1 MGSVRELYT
10 TGDNDPEIEPV
21 RYYRHY
27 LYCDACGSFDLQ
39 PWQTPQDE
47 ARERT
52 RRTLAMVAI
61 FFALSVAVSGWQAL
75 GLVPPLSVLVYLAAG
90 LTLALILR
98 RYVRTARW
106 GPDPRRPAGWR
117 FFGRAVALLLAVAAV
132 EWLATELLSP
142 LLGLLVGVIG
152 VAGALIWRWLLDP
165 KIERFGMRCAQC
177 DATYPYG
184 TPFFTDLDANPRG
197 LVLGDVPRPLGVSP
211 FERGAYVGP
220 APGMG

>member
-52 RRTLAMVAI
+52 RHTLAMVAV
-61 FFALSVAVSGWQAL
+61 FCSL
-75 GLVPPLSVLVYLAAG
+75 LV
-90 LTLALILR
+90 
-98 RYVRTARW
+98 
-106 GPDPRRPAGWR
+106 
-117 FFGRAVALLLAVAAV
+117 LLLAVASLW
-132 EWLATELLSP
+132 WLGTELVATR
-142 LLGLLVGVIG
+142 LGLLVGVIG
-152 VAGALIWRWLLDP
+152 VAGALIWRRLLDP

-220 APGMG
+220 APGTG